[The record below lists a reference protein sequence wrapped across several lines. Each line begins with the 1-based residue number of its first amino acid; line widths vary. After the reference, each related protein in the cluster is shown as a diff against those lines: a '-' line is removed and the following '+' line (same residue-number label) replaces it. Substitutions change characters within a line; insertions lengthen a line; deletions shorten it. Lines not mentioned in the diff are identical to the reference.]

1 MSVRIILAALGLSA
15 VGISAQAASV
25 KPISYDMLNGDSGS
39 YNYWD
44 QSYTGSGNVN
54 ANGSSLT
61 GGLGD
66 LTDGVIATQNWNV
79 VEAPAGNGP
88 YVGWVHKNPV
98 IDFRFASVEI
108 FNSITFHFDDSDG
121 IGGVY
126 QPASANVNGTVY
138 AVPTNAGS
146 NPFGFTIDLA
156 GLTTDVLTTEIAR
169 SSGWVFLSEVTFDA
183 QVSAVPL
190 PASSLLLMGGL
201 AGLVGLRRR
210 RKS

>member
-1 MSVRIILAALGLSA
+1 MSVRIFLAALGLSA
-15 VGISAQAASV
+15 MGISAQAASV

-126 QPASANVNGTVY
+126 QPASVNVNGTDY